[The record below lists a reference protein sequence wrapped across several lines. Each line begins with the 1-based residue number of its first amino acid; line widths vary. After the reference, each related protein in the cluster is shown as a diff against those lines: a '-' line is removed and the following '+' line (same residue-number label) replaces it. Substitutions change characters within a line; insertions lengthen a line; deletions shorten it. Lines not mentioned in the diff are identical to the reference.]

1 MRAGSNVCR
10 PGVVRQAVTGRPKL
24 FANPRATEESAL
36 EGPLARE
43 TSPPER
49 RTPRRSDVPRGAVRL
64 SRPVSRVLSWAIIS
78 LGERLPVRSSNRP
91 EGQTGPNRPGRRKF
105 PSGAPL
111 CLVLLPAGFTL
122 PAWSPR
128 PRCALTAPFHPY
140 QKTSRC
146 RLEHPGGLFS
156 VALSRSLQ
164 TVGVTHHGVL
174 WSPDFPRSVARSR
187 SPGQLSCSE

>member
-1 MRAGSNVCR
+1 MAPSTQRTAGLPAHWQPVVCA
-10 PGVVRQAVTGRPKL
+10 PVMKMSHL
-24 FANPRATEESAL
+24 ES
-36 EGPLARE
+36 
-43 TSPPER
+43 T
-49 RTPRRSDVPRGAVRL
+49 TPRRSEVPRGEERL
-64 SRPVSRVLSWAIIS
+64 SQPVSRVLSWAIIS

-91 EGQTGPNRPGRRKF
+91 EGHAGPNRPGRRKL
-105 PSGAPL
+105 PSCAPL

-140 QKTSRC
+140 QETARWN
-146 RLEHPGGLFS
+146 RVEHPGGLFS

-174 WSPDFPRSVARSR
+174 WSPDFPRSFDRPR
-187 SPGQLSCSE
+187 SPGQLSYSG